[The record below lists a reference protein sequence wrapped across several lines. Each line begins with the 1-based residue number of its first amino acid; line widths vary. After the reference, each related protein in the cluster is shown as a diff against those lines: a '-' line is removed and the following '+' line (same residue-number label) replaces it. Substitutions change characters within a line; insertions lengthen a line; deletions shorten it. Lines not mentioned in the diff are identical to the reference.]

1 MNSRYHHYRL
11 EVLDNVNPDLSDSEF
26 IVQTP
31 TPRGDVG
38 DGEDF
43 EEPDENDEEDPGGD
57 IDEELAADLDLV
69 LGADDVDEE
78 VKK

>member
-1 MNSRYHHYRL
+1 MSSLYYYYYRL
-11 EVLDNVNPDLSDSEF
+11 EVLDNVNPNLSDSEF

-43 EEPDENDEEDPGGD
+43 EEPEENDEEAPGGN
-57 IDEELAADLDLV
+57 IDEELAAELNLA
-69 LGADDVDEE
+69 LGADDVDKRE
-78 VKK
+78 